1 SGLISKV
8 MTKQVIT
15 KNIRPRLR
23 LTTKLS
29 NTTSTSMLPIQ
40 TAATKNH
47 DRHNQSQQA
56 DTTVENM

>member
-1 SGLISKV
+1 